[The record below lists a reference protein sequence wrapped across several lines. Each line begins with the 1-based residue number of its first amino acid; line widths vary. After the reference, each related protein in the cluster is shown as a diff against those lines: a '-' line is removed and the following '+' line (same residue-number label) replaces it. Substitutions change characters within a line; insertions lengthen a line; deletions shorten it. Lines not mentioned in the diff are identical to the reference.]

1 MVKLSCNIDELRFLI
16 SWLGVMDNCA
26 SFHPLMLAELPH
38 FYQQQKI
45 ILSECY
51 LKIHKAEFIWQTK
64 RKSKMKISFSKSQ
77 AISLHEFIRC
87 YPISNT
93 APGINFVRNYLLNQ
107 LNNQLQ

>member
-1 MVKLSCNIDELRFLI
+1 MIKLSCNIDEIRFLI

-26 SFHPLMLAELPH
+26 SFHPLMVAKLPH
-38 FYQQQKI
+38 FYAQQKI
-45 ILSECY
+45 ILSEIY
-51 LKIHKAEFIWQTK
+51 LKIHKAEFNWAFK
-64 RKSKMKISFSKSQ
+64 RPKKMKINLSKLQ